1 MKNIYKTLLLF
12 MLLLSLT
19 MALAAC
25 GRYSAPYPVE
35 GSGFPHNYPRG
46 QE

>member
-1 MKNIYKTLLLF
+1 MTNICKIILILSVIGLF
-12 MLLLSLT
+12 SISAT
-19 MALAAC
+19 AC

-35 GSGFPHNYPRG
+35 GSGYPHTYP

>member
-1 MKNIYKTLLLF
+1 MKNICKV
-12 MLLLSLT
+12 LLLSLLLFIAASLT
-19 MALAAC
+19 AC

-35 GSGFPHNYPRG
+35 GSGFPHNYPHG